1 MAIHRLRYKISKN
14 LYLYAGDSRDIH
26 TQHFSSAMYA
36 ADYAYGY
43 QHISKP
49 IPIPTSDKEPR

>member
-1 MAIHRLRYKISKN
+1 MQET
-14 LYLYAGDSRDIH
+14 AGIYILNI
-26 TQHFSSAMYA
+26 FSSAMYA